1 MTEPTAQ
8 PVRKA
13 TSELAHRGNERLLID
28 EWFPVAELGIE
39 SVRER
44 AAASA
49 LPPIYFLHVWW
60 ARRPL
65 VASAAAILAS
75 LLPAWSEE
83 LAADFCEHQ
92 ELVTRAAYQ
101 RWFLHLCG
109 IWGDPVEAKQML
121 DAANATG
128 IKLQG
133 NGYGYKQ
140 AYKNS
145 PGTSDLHLLHE
156 VLQRTWDGVPTL
168 LDPTAGGGSIPYE
181 AVRYR
186 LPAHANDLNPVAA
199 SVLRAGVE
207 VPAQFGESLE
217 EDLRHYGKL
226 LVERLSERLTPYFT
240 KEAEDERVVAY
251 IFARTVAC
259 PRTGKCVPL
268 VSDWALRR
276 GREPVAVR
284 LVTERSGD
292 ILDEPELEIV
302 EGAAARFDTKKTGTW
317 SRGKAVSPWDHLIID
332 GDYIKAEAQAGR
344 MGEVLYAVAIR
355 TANGR
360 GFRPPS
366 EVDLRVLSAAEA
378 ELQRLLPRWELDD
391 VLPTELLP
399 SGNKT
404 REPLGY
410 GTPRWRDMFTA
421 RRLLV
426 HGCFVE
432 EYRRLIREAHDLLAG
447 DPERAD
453 AVLSL
458 VSFMA
463 GKAVNYNS
471 RQSVWHVS
479 RGTIANAL
487 NMHAFPFKSTFAEFD
502 GGCELYPWVLGQLL
516 DAYTGIAALLSL
528 GDCNSLLETP
538 GLPPAAV
545 TVTNHNAGHLAS
557 VPDGSQSLVCIDPP
571 YYDNVMYAEL
581 ADYFY
586 VWHKRTLGRLWPE
599 LFADQLTNKSD
610 EAVTNKARFAHAG
623 RRATALADHDYT
635 AKMAAIF
642 AECQRVLAPDGVMTV
657 MFTHKRADAWD
668 SLGTALLQAGFEVRA
683 SWPVHTESEL
693 GLHQARQNAVKST
706 VFLSCRKRVDR
717 TRDRETVYFDDIAA
731 GIRDAAGEALER
743 GHEQGLVGVDLLL
756 STYGP
761 ALSVLSSKWP
771 VYAAEADETGRSRLL
786 RPEEALAVART
797 EVLRRERMRLVGRD
811 IEFDP
816 LTDFTLLAWS
826 TFGAREFPY
835 DEARKLAL
843 SISYLDLDDAVRAKL
858 LTVKSGVAALTEP
871 RLRLR
876 RDSDEHLPG
885 IDRART
891 AVEVWVDA
899 VHTTAYI
906 TAQDGVGAA
915 KRWLDE
921 RDLAENPVFE
931 SCLQAFV
938 RALPNTK
945 HQGEWN
951 VPEAGHLHS
960 LVRTYFDDV
969 ELPPEPV
976 DLEIEDLSLFGQADD

>member
-1 MTEPTAQ
+1 MTEGGRP
-8 PVRKA
+8 
-13 TSELAHRGNERLLID
+13 RLLIED
-28 EWFPVAELGIE
+28 WLPVAELGVE

-75 LLPAWSEE
+75 LMPAWSEE
-83 LAADFCEHQ
+83 LATDFEAHE
-92 ELVTRAAYQ
+92 ELSTREAYQ

-109 IWGDPVEAKQML
+109 IWGNPVGAKRTL
-121 DAANATG
+121 NAANAAG
-128 IKLQG
+128 VKLKG

-145 PGTSDLHLLHE
+145 PDAQDLDVLHD
-156 VLQRTWDGVPTL
+156 VLRRVWKGIPTV

-207 VPAQFGESLE
+207 VPVVFGTSLVE
-217 EDLRHYGKL
+217 NLRHYGEM
-226 LVERLSERLTPYFT
+226 LVDRLSERLAPYFI
-240 KEAEDERVVAY
+240 KAAGDERVVAY
-251 IFARTVAC
+251 IIARTVAC

-276 GREPVAVR
+276 GVQPVAVR
-284 LVTERSGD
+284 LITRRGETE
-292 ILDEPELEIV
+292 LDEPEFEIV
-302 EGAAARFDTKKTGTW
+302 EGAAARFDTKRAGTW
-317 SRGKAVSPWDHLIID
+317 SHGKAVSPWDHLVVD
-332 GDYIKAEAQAGR
+332 SDYIKAEAQAGR
-344 MGEVLYAVAIR
+344 MGEMLYAVAVR
-355 TANGR
+355 TGAGR
-360 GFRPPS
+360 GFRAPTGM
-366 EVDLRVLSAAEA
+366 DLAALDAAEA
-378 ELQRLLPRWELDD
+378 ELERLVPAWERGC
-391 VLPTELLP
+391 VLPNEAIP
-399 SGNKT
+399 AGNKT
-404 REPLGY
+404 REPRNY
-410 GTPRWRDMFTA
+410 GMTTWRDMFTP
-421 RRLLV
+421 RQLLV

-432 EYRRLIREAHDLLAG
+432 EWRRLASEMRAELG
-447 DPERAD
+447 DDADRAD
-453 AVLSL
+453 ALL
-458 VSFMA
+458 GLLAIMG
-463 GKAVNYNS
+463 GKFVDWNS
-471 RQSVWHVS
+471 RQCMWNVNGQKLSH
-479 RGTIANAL
+479 TFTQ
-487 NMHAFPFKSTFAEFD
+487 HAFPFRSTLAEFE
-502 GGCELYPWVLGQLL
+502 GGTELPAWTLKQLL
-516 DAYTGIAALLSL
+516 DAYSGIAGLLAPSTDALML
-528 GDCNSLLETP
+528 DTA
-538 GLPPAAV
+538 GLPQATVAV
-545 TVTNHNAGHLAS
+545 TDENAGNLTSLA
-557 VPDGSQSLVCIDPP
+557 DGSQTLVCIDPP

-586 VWHKRTLGRLWPE
+586 VWHKRTLGQLWPD
-599 LFADQLTNKSD
+599 LIADQLTNKHD
-610 EAVTNKARFAHAG
+610 EAVKNKARFTHAG
-623 RRATALADHDYT
+623 RRASTLADHDYT

-642 AECQRVLAPDGVMTV
+642 AECHRVLAPDGVMTV

-668 SLGTALLQAGFEVRA
+668 SLGTALLQAGFEIRA
-683 SWPVHTESEL
+683 SWPVHTERAQSI
-693 GLHQARQNAVKST
+693 HQARQNAVKST
-706 VFLSCRKRVDR
+706 MFLSCRKRADAQAG
-717 TRDRETVYFDDIAA
+717 DSLVYLDDIAA
-731 GIRDAAGEALER
+731 DIRGAAGGALER
-743 GHEQGLVGVDLLL
+743 GHEQGLTGVDLLL

-761 ALSVLSSKWP
+761 ALSVLSSQWP

-811 IEFDP
+811 VDFDP

-843 SISYLDLDDAVRAKL
+843 SVSDLDLDDVVNAKL
-858 LTVKSGVAALTEP
+858 VSATKGTVSLTEP

-876 RDSDEHLPG
+876 RETDAHLPG

-899 VHTTAYI
+899 IHTAAYI
-906 TAQDGVGAA
+906 TAQDGAGAA

-921 RDLAENPVFE
+921 RELTENPAFE

-960 LVRTYFDDV
+960 LVTTYFENI
-969 ELPPEPV
+969 ELPPDP
-976 DLEIEDLSLFGQADD
+976 IEVEAEALSLPGMADG